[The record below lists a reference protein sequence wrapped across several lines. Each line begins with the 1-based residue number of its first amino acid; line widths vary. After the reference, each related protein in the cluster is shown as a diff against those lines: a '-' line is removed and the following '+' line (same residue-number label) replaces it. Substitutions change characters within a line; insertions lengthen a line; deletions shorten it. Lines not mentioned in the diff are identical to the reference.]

1 MANAREIQ
9 TRMRS
14 IKDTLKITNA
24 MYLISSTK
32 LRKAKSTLED
42 TQPYFTTMQRM
53 LDKILSHI
61 PEVRNQYFD
70 PHRRKKPQERTKG
83 LIVITAD
90 KGLAGAYNHNVLKL
104 AHEQIDDPNWQGK
117 CKLFVVGEAARHYFT
132 ALKYDIDE
140 QFRYTSQKPTLHRAR
155 IISMVVL
162 EQFERQEL
170 DEVYIVYTYMEN
182 SFNMIPTISQLL
194 PLKDG
199 QMGPDE
205 MADELVML
213 PDSQALVDNIVPDVC
228 RGYVFGALVE
238 SYCCEHNARMMAMD
252 AAGKSARQIIKQLSL
267 EYSRIRQGAITQ
279 EITEVVAGAK
289 SQKKKRK
296 AKEAARNAARNA

>member
-1 MANAREIQ
+1 
-9 TRMRS
+9 
-14 IKDTLKITNA
+14 
-24 MYLISSTK
+24 
-32 LRKAKSTLED
+32 
-42 TQPYFTTMQRM
+42 
-53 LDKILSHI
+53 
-61 PEVRNQYFD
+61 
-70 PHRRKKPQERTKG
+70 
-83 LIVITAD
+83 
-90 KGLAGAYNHNVLKL
+90 
-104 AHEQIDDPNWQGK
+104 
-117 CKLFVVGEAARHYFT
+117 VVGEAARHYFS
-132 ALKYDIDE
+132 ALNYDIDE

-182 SFNMIPTISQLL
+182 SLNMVATISQLL

-205 MADELVML
+205 MAEELVML
-213 PDSQALVDNIVPDVC
+213 PDPQALVDNIVPDVC

-252 AAGKSARQIIKQLSL
+252 AAGKSARKIIKQLSL

-296 AKEAARNAARNA
+296 AKEAARNAAQNM